1 MLLCVRSQ
9 VRCSSA
15 SQQKEV
21 SGQSEQN
28 MLQAP
33 SDRGIFSFP
42 VCHDQRIQTP
52 PYVSRIFG
60 SLLSS
65 VELIG
70 VSISNRTFRSYWYV
84 VLPELSVVHVER
96 QHPRYKHS
104 ISLLLWCA
112 IHFFLFNNNRQLSC
126 AVHIKKVCYIFF
138 GEQIGDT
145 GVRVAHCLQRR
156 LLTKAVTS
164 SRVPSQG
171 LHIIQHIA
179 QVTQNIG
186 WRWWCRLSID
196 FGRPYGSLLIKNT

>member
-9 VRCSSA
+9 IRCSSA

-21 SGQSEQN
+21 SGQSEQS

-112 IHFFLFNNNRQLSC
+112 IHFFFLFNNNRQLSC

-138 GEQIGDT
+138 WGTNRRYRSTCSTLFTTTITYKGSDIVKSTQS
-145 GVRVAHCLQRR
+145 RSAHHSAYRTSY
-156 LLTKAVTS
+156 TKHWLALMVQ
-164 SRVPSQG
+164 VEYWLWAAIWQPS
-171 LHIIQHIA
+171 
-179 QVTQNIG
+179 
-186 WRWWCRLSID
+186 D
-196 FGRPYGSLLIKNT
+196 